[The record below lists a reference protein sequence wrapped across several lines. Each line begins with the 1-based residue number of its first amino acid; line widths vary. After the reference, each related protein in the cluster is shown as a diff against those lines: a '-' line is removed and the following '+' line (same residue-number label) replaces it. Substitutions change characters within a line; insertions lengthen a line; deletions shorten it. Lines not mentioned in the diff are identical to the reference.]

1 MSRAINLNV
10 PLAEVTALCGRRK
23 VPISAIESLLAGGT
37 RVVLMNMDDTAIVA
51 RAFKS
56 KIINKTARRV
66 PVFSRHR

>member
-10 PLAEVTALCGRRK
+10 PLAEVAALCGRRK
-23 VPISAIESLLAGGT
+23 VPISAIEGLLDGGT

-56 KIINKTARRV
+56 KIISGTARRV